1 MKKLKS
7 PSTPPQQLVPVEVIE
22 RRIFFIRGHKVMLDR
37 DLAQLYGVTTGN
49 LNLAVRRNQNR
60 FPEGFMFQL
69 SASEAKSLLLQFA
82 RSKGRGGRRAPPY
95 AFTEQGV
102 AMLSSVLHSERAAQV
117 NIALMRAFVKMREMV
132 NTQKDLAR
140 KIAEMEKKYDAQFR
154 VVFTAIKKLMDPEA
168 VPPSRRIGFTAD
180 EEK

>member
-7 PSTPPQQLVPVEVIE
+7 LSTPPQHLVPVEVIE
-22 RRIFFIRGHKVMLDR
+22 RRIFLIRGRKVMLDR

-60 FPEGFMFQL
+60 FPEDFMFQL

-82 RSKGRGGRRAPPY
+82 RPKSRGGRRAPPY

-117 NIALMRAFVKMREMV
+117 NIAIMRAFVKMREIV
-132 NTQKDLAR
+132 YTHKDLAR
-140 KIAEMEKKYDAQFR
+140 KIAEMEKKYDAQFQ

-168 VPPSRRIGFTAD
+168 VPPSRRIGFTASV
-180 EEK
+180 EK